1 MSWSRTPQHD
11 ESMSRESKIIENQ
24 GFDPSFR
31 PEGNYVSSLHLRR
44 SGGVEKVPAG
54 GRLSSLNP
62 DHLKSMRKRKRKE
75 YLSPSE
81 EESDIDGTVE
91 QHCYFFS
98 ISADISI
105 DISNILMSEEFSY
118 ISMIVAFP
126 AF

>member
-1 MSWSRTPQHD
+1 MSWSRTLQHA
-11 ESMSRESKIIENQ
+11 ERTSWESKIIENQ
-24 GFDPSFR
+24 GFDHLFR
-31 PEGNYVSSLHLRR
+31 PEGNYLSSLHLRR

-98 ISADISI
+98 ISADR
-105 DISNILMSEEFSY
+105 Y
-118 ISMIVAFP
+118 IKYSHI
-126 AF
+126 